1 MGSLDYG
8 LAMDLTPRE
17 HLDRYVAAVNAADW
31 DAVRDLLGPDM
42 RAVDHRPI
50 GWEETVGREASMAI
64 IEAWAELSPGFQL
77 SVQLLAAGPRAN
89 VARYLYHGVAEHG
102 VKWENEILVFAVV
115 EGGQT
120 TLTEMFPGDDAES
133 ALARF
138 EDFEAQTA

>member
-1 MGSLDYG
+1 MGSLDHG

-77 SVQLLAAGPRAN
+77 SVQLLAAGSHAN
-89 VARYLYHGVAEHG
+89 VARSLYHGVAEHG
-102 VKWENEILVFAVV
+102 VKWENEYTRFRGSRRRADHAYRV
-115 EGGQT
+115 
-120 TLTEMFPGDDAES
+120 FPGDDAGS
-133 ALARF
+133 ALALF